1 MTVVYFS
8 LSIQMYKSILIKIIL
23 CFKLTFNFVSK
34 AAGNTDKRLVKI
46 AQKIK
51 KMRLDK
57 GYTSYETFA
66 WEHEM
71 NRVQYWRIEKG
82 SNITLASL
90 LKVLDIH
97 KITLDEFFSDIK

>member
-1 MTVVYFS
+1 M
-8 LSIQMYKSILIKIIL
+8 KEKIE
-23 CFKLTFNFVSK
+23 KPDV
-34 AAGNTDKRLVKI
+34 RLNSI

-51 KMRLDK
+51 QMRLDK

-66 WEHEM
+66 WENGI

-82 SNITLASL
+82 SNITLKSL

-97 KITLDEFFSDIK
+97 KVKLSDFCKDLD